1 MSTRVIMLVDLDYF
15 FAQCE
20 ELRNPVLRDKPVVVC
35 VYSGRSE
42 DSGAVSTSNYIA
54 RKYGVKSGMPIF
66 LAKKKLE
73 SVDAAFLP
81 VDHLFYEEVSRK
93 VMNLLEAFADH
104 FEQVGIDEAYLDVT
118 ERVHGSFP
126 EAKLLAEAIK
136 TEMRN
141 QQRLTCSI
149 GVGPNKL
156 VAKIASDEKKP
167 DGLTVIA
174 PDQVK
179 SFLAPLPVNRL
190 IGVGTKT
197 LEKMQTLGISK
208 VCDLA
213 NYDVQKLIAV
223 FGKTLGTY
231 FHNASLGVDNEPV
244 QERAEAE
251 SISRIA
257 TLKQDTKDLALI
269 LEQTDRICNDVYDR
283 LVEEKLTFK
292 TVSIIAITKDMKLH
306 TRSRTF
312 ENPSNSLD
320 LIKKTV
326 AELFEKFQSDTEIE
340 TRRVGV
346 KVSNFAGLQK
356 GQKQITGFIEPA

>member
-1 MSTRVIMLVDLDYF
+1 MLVDLDYF

-20 ELRNPVLRDKPVVVC
+20 ELRNPALRDKPVVVC

-81 VDHLFYEEVSRK
+81 VDHQFYEEVSEK
-93 VMNLLEAFADH
+93 VMTLLEAYPVQ
-104 FEQVGIDEAYLDVT
+104 FEQMGIDEAYLDVT
-118 ERVHGSFP
+118 RQVGGSFQ
-126 EAKLLAEAIK
+126 EAKLLAETIRAEI
-136 TEMRN
+136 RD
-141 QQRLTCSI
+141 QQKLTCSI

-156 VAKIASDEKKP
+156 VAKIAADEKKP
-167 DGLTVIA
+167 DGLTVI
-174 PDQVK
+174 PSDQVK

-208 VCDLA
+208 VGDLA
-213 NYDVQKLIAV
+213 NYNVQELIAA

-231 FHNASLGVDNEPV
+231 FHNGSLGVDNEPV
-244 QERAEAE
+244 QERGEAE

-269 LEQTDRICNDVYDR
+269 LEQTDRICNDVHDR
-283 LVEEKLTFK
+283 IIEKKLTFK
-292 TVSIIAITKDMKLH
+292 TVSIIAITKDMKVH

-312 ENPSNSLD
+312 ESPSNSFE
-320 LIKKTV
+320 LIKKTA
-326 AELFEKFQSDTEIE
+326 AELFEKFQSDTQLE

-346 KVSNFAGLQK
+346 KVSNFAGLEK
-356 GQKQITGFIEPA
+356 GQRQITGFIERA

>member
-1 MSTRVIMLVDLDYF
+1 MLVDLDYF

-20 ELRNPVLRDKPVVVC
+20 ELRNPALRDKPVVVC
-35 VYSGRSE
+35 VYSGRSK
-42 DSGAVSTSNYIA
+42 DSGAVSTANYIA
-54 RKYGVKSGMPIF
+54 RKYGVKSGIPIF

-73 SVDAAFLP
+73 SGDAAFLA
-81 VDHLFYEEVSRK
+81 VDHQFYEEVSEK
-93 VMNLLEAFADH
+93 VMNLLEAYADQ

-118 ERVHGSFP
+118 ERVGGSFQ
-126 EAKLLAEAIK
+126 EAKLLAETVK

-141 QQRLTCSI
+141 QLKLTCSV

-156 VAKIASDEKKP
+156 VAKIAADEKKP
-167 DGLTVIA
+167 GGLTVIA
-174 PDQVK
+174 PNQVK
-179 SFLAPLPVNRL
+179 SFLAPLPVDRL

-208 VCDLA
+208 VGDLA

-231 FHNASLGVDNEPV
+231 FHNASLGMDNEPV
-244 QERAEAE
+244 QERGEAE

-257 TLKQDTKDLALI
+257 TLKQDTMDLTLI
-269 LEQTDRICNDVYDR
+269 LEQTDRICNEVYDR
-283 LVEEKLTFK
+283 IMEEKLTFK
-292 TVSIIAITKDMKLH
+292 TVGIVAITKDMKVH

-312 ENPSNSLD
+312 ENSSNSLE

-326 AELFEKFQSDTEIE
+326 VELFEKFQSDTQLE

-346 KVSNFAGLQK
+346 KVSNFAGLEK
-356 GQKQITGFIEPA
+356 GQKQITSFIEPA

>member
-1 MSTRVIMLVDLDYF
+1 MLVDLDYF

-20 ELRNPVLRDKPVVVC
+20 ELRNPALRDKPVVVC
-35 VYSGRSE
+35 VYSGRSKE
-42 DSGAVSTSNYIA
+42 SGAVSTANYIA

-81 VDHLFYEEVSRK
+81 VDHQFYDIVSEK
-93 VMNLLEAFADH
+93 VMNLLEAYADQ

-118 ERVHGSFP
+118 KRAHESFQ
-126 EAKLLAEAIK
+126 EAKLLAETIK

-141 QQRLTCSI
+141 QQKLTCSV

-156 VAKIASDEKKP
+156 VAKIAADEKKP
-167 DGLTVIA
+167 DGLTVIT
-174 PDQVK
+174 PNQVK
-179 SFLAPLPVNRL
+179 SFLAPLPVDRF

-197 LEKMQTLGISK
+197 LEKMQTLRISK
-208 VCDLA
+208 AGDLA

-231 FHNASLGVDNEPV
+231 FHSASLGVDNEPV
-244 QERAEAE
+244 QKRGEAE

-257 TLKQDTKDLALI
+257 TLKQDTKDLTLI
-269 LEQTDRICNDVYDR
+269 LEQTDRICNEVYDR
-283 LVEEKLTFK
+283 IMEEKLTFK
-292 TVSIIAITKDMKLH
+292 TVGIVAITKDMKVH

-312 ENPSNSLD
+312 ENPSNSLE

-326 AELFEKFQSDTEIE
+326 AKLFAKFQSDTQLE

-346 KVSNFAGLQK
+346 KVSNFVGMGKSQR
-356 GQKQITGFIEPA
+356 QITSFIEQA

>member
-1 MSTRVIMLVDLDYF
+1 MLVDLDYF

-20 ELRNPVLRDKPVVVC
+20 ELRNPALRDKPVVVC
-35 VYSGRSE
+35 VYSGRSK
-42 DSGAVSTSNYIA
+42 DSGAVSTANYIA

-81 VDHLFYEEVSRK
+81 VDHQFYEEVSEK
-93 VMNLLEAFADH
+93 VMNLLEAYADQ

-118 ERVHGSFP
+118 ERVGGSFQ
-126 EAKLLAEAIK
+126 EAKLLAETIK
-136 TEMRN
+136 TEMRH
-141 QQRLTCSI
+141 QQKLTCSV

-156 VAKIASDEKKP
+156 VAKIAADEKKP
-167 DGLTVIA
+167 DGLTVID
-174 PDQVK
+174 PVSIT

-208 VCDLA
+208 VGDLA

-244 QERAEAE
+244 QERGEAE

-257 TLKQDTKDLALI
+257 TLKQDTKDLTLI
-269 LEQTDRICNDVYDR
+269 LDETDHLCNEVYDR
-283 LVEEKLTFK
+283 IMEEKLTFK
-292 TVSIIAITKDMKLH
+292 TVGIIAITKDMKVH

-312 ENPSNSLD
+312 ENPSNSLE
-320 LIKKTV
+320 LMKKTV
-326 AELFEKFQSDTEIE
+326 AELFVKFQSDTQLE

-346 KVSNFAGLQK
+346 KVSTLTGIGKSQR
-356 GQKQITGFIEPA
+356 QITSFIEPG